1 MSVAVFHVLFE
12 RFCLLFHAPVLQVA
26 ALFADHDGSVFL
38 VFAQAFV
45 FEQATLADVPRAFRQ
60 KAGFA
65 RRLFLQTASVGI
77 LSCVSGAAVFPV
89 DIEVFQDE
97 PAFEVAGA
105 PMKRSDLRS
114 R

>member
-1 MSVAVFHVLFE
+1 
-12 RFCLLFHAPVLQVA
+12 LQVA

-45 FEQATLADVPRAFRQ
+45 FAQATLADVPRAFQ
-60 KAGFA
+60 PKAGFA
-65 RRLFLQTASVGI
+65 RRLCHQMASVGI
-77 LSCVSGAAVFPV
+77 LSWVSGAVFPV
-89 DIEVFQDE
+89 NIEVFQDE